1 MILFLKPNDCLTVL
15 SRKLV
20 AVESYRLNLSS
31 YTDDHTLSKTG
42 EIHLHLNATLQYK
55 AVLKL
60 ALSQNTPISSQ
71 SLLAVIFSDHDI
83 HPSAKAQRDWK
94 L

>member
-1 MILFLKPNDCLTVL
+1 MILFLKPNDCLTVI
-15 SRKLV
+15 SHKLV
-20 AVESYRLNLSS
+20 AVESIQTES
-31 YTDDHTLSKTG
+31 DDHTLSKTG

-71 SLLAVIFSDHDI
+71 SLLAVIFSDHNI